1 MTRPSD
7 CTDGA
12 RTRRARRPF
21 FLPRTAA
28 ARTAAPPDTLP
39 DMPDRGRPDESSRAW
54 RPATQSPRND
64 LRTAHL
70 WHFQPVRDL
79 LLVAI
84 VAGTVYVGYA
94 MRTVTVPLL
103 VALAL
108 AYLVEPLVVKLTA
121 TGRRSRPMAVGLI
134 LTVLGLVV
142 GVAGAVVVPLAVGQ
156 TIAFSK
162 NLRSGKYDGAMER
175 LFEVLPEEYR
185 DDVREWTGRLVHP
198 VAPPATEAPKDVPED
213 PTKTGVTTDTD
224 AALPGVKAPDVKAPD
239 VKASD
244 VEARPQGQ
252 DGESVA
258 VDAPPAPPAEAPS
271 STEAAQEAP
280 AIDVS
285 LDNPLV
291 AVLGAGTARLY
302 SFAMVVLQVGLALV
316 LIPFYFFYFS
326 VHWPSITGFIGGL
339 VPEERRSSAFALF
352 TEMDRA
358 VAGFVRGR
366 IVICILM
373 GAMFAIGW
381 QICGVPYGIALGLLT
396 GALSIVPYL
405 GGIGLPFAVGLLV
418 ADQMSIP
425 DPEARMAVWGML
437 VWPTVVFVVVQ
448 SIEGY
453 LLTPVIAGKATNLD
467 PVTIVVA
474 ILAGGSVAGIYG
486 MLLAIPIAACGKI
499 AASRILLPRI
509 TAWAQGRVS
518 DPLPF
523 DED

>member
-1 MTRPSD
+1 
-7 CTDGA
+7 
-12 RTRRARRPF
+12 
-21 FLPRTAA
+21 
-28 ARTAAPPDTLP
+28 
-39 DMPDRGRPDESSRAW
+39 MPDRGRPDESSRAW
-54 RPATQSPRND
+54 RPAPQSPRND

-70 WHFQPVRDL
+70 WHFQPIRDL

-94 MRTVTVPLL
+94 MRTVTIPLL
-103 VALAL
+103 VAVAL
-108 AYLVEPLVVKLTA
+108 AYLFEPVVVKLTA
-121 TGRRSRPMAVGLI
+121 TGKRSRPMAVGLI
-134 LTVLGLVV
+134 LAALGLGV
-142 GVAGAVVVPLAVGQ
+142 GVTGAVVVPLAVGQ
-156 TIAFSK
+156 TIAFGK

-185 DDVREWTGRLVHP
+185 EDVREWTGRLVHP
-198 VAPPATEAPKDVPED
+198 VATAEGAPATESGGTPGNAGGTPPPPTTTPPTTTPQPTTTTPTPSEAVPEPSAGTTEPAD
-213 PTKTGVTTDTD
+213 GGGRIPVDVT
-224 AALPGVKAPDVKAPD
+224 
-239 VKASD
+239 
-244 VEARPQGQ
+244 
-252 DGESVA
+252 
-258 VDAPPAPPAEAPS
+258 
-271 STEAAQEAP
+271 
-280 AIDVS
+280 

-291 AVLGAGTARLY
+291 SILGAGTARLY
-302 SFAMVVLQVGLALV
+302 SFAMLVLQLSLALV

-326 VHWPSITGFIGGL
+326 VHWPQITGFIGGL
-339 VPEERRSSAFALF
+339 VPEERRPTIFALF
-352 TEMDRA
+352 EEMDRA

-373 GAMFAIGW
+373 GIMFAIGW
-381 QICGVPYGIALGLLT
+381 QICGVPYGIALGLFT

-405 GGIGLPFAVGLLV
+405 GGIGLPFAIGLLV
-418 ADQMSIP
+418 ADQMSLP

-474 ILAGGSVAGIYG
+474 ILAGGSVAGVYG

-499 AASRILLPRI
+499 LATRILLPRI